1 MCHCDCSWGQPL
13 TWMEVSGGA
22 EGRICESPVGRRQTH
37 RTVWSEDNGGE
48 AMAYPETEHTGLGS
62 RKRPRRL
69 CLFFFTYLL
78 SCGGRWERQQV
89 DLGGLH
95 WAGGCSS
102 WGAEGRLDHVN
113 GFSVA
118 HLSEG
123 LYQLSYCAP
132 RDLQEKKMR
141 KVCSW
146 VKTSARN
153 NQAGCKCSSARRRC
167 FLHCENQ
174 VWKGQREERLKKIQ
188 CLWVK
193 FRVSPRKLA
202 HEITKEQFTVS
213 TEWARERER
222 YAQAVKI

>member
-37 RTVWSEDNGGE
+37 KTVWSEDNGGE

-62 RKRPRRL
+62 RKRPQRL

-89 DLGGLH
+89 DLRGLH

-132 RDLQEKKMR
+132 RDLQEKKWG
-141 KVCSW
+141 KYVP
-146 VKTSARN
+146 
-153 NQAGCKCSSARRRC
+153 G
-167 FLHCENQ
+167 
-174 VWKGQREERLKKIQ
+174 WKLVQRTTR
-188 CLWVK
+188 
-193 FRVSPRKLA
+193 
-202 HEITKEQFTVS
+202 
-213 TEWARERER
+213 
-222 YAQAVKI
+222 QAVNAPAHAEGAFCIVRIRSGKVRGRAS